1 MVLIEVKHLA
11 KQFADKLALSDVSF
25 AVEKGE
31 IFGFLGPSG
40 SGKTTTIKILT
51 GQLSSDKGAIAVL
64 GKTPAQLKRDD
75 YEKIGIVSDTSGFYE
90 KMTLY
95 KNMLAYAK
103 LYGVSK
109 ARVDE
114 LLKRVNLYDDRNKV
128 AEKLSNGMKQRMLLA
143 RALLN
148 EPDLLFLD
156 EPTSG
161 LDPMTTRLIHRLLLE
176 LKEKGTAI
184 FLTTHDMHEAT
195 LLCDNLALL
204 DKGSLV
210 ETGRPKDLIKKYHTD
225 KKVVV
230 TYDDASHVEL
240 SYSELSRLDMTAVE
254 SIHSTE
260 PTLEDVFIALTGGK
274 LDV

>member
-25 AVEKGE
+25 AVEKVE

-230 TYDDASHVEL
+230 TYDDDSQVEL

>member
-1 MVLIEVKHLA
+1 MALIEVKHLA

-51 GQLSSDKGAIAVL
+51 GQLSSDKGEIAVL

-90 KMTLY
+90 KTTLY

-230 TYDDASHVEL
+230 TYDDDSQVEL

>member
-156 EPTSG
+156 DPTSG

-230 TYDDASHVEL
+230 TYDDDSQVEL

>member
-128 AEKLSNGMKQRMLLA
+128 AEKLSSGMKQRMLLA

-195 LLCDNLALL
+195 FLCDNLALL

-230 TYDDASHVEL
+230 TYDDDSQVEL

>member
-1 MVLIEVKHLA
+1 MALIEVKHLA
-11 KQFADKLALSDVSF
+11 KQFADKLALSDISF

-51 GQLSSDKGAIAVL
+51 GQLSSDKGTIAVL
-64 GKTPAQLKRDD
+64 GKTPAQLKRED

-161 LDPMTTRLIHRLLLE
+161 LDPMTTRLIHRLLSE

-230 TYDDASHVEL
+230 TYDDDSQVEL
-240 SYSELSRLDMTAVE
+240 SYSELTQLDMTAVE

>member
-64 GKTPAQLKRDD
+64 GKTQAHLKRDD

-230 TYDDASHVEL
+230 TYDDDSQVEL

>member
-1 MVLIEVKHLA
+1 M
-11 KQFADKLALSDVSF
+11 
-25 AVEKGE
+25 
-31 IFGFLGPSG
+31 
-40 SGKTTTIKILT
+40 T

-230 TYDDASHVEL
+230 TYDDDSQVEL

>member
-230 TYDDASHVEL
+230 TYDDDSQIEL

>member
-1 MVLIEVKHLA
+1 MALIEVKHLA
-11 KQFADKLALSDVSF
+11 KQFADKLALGDVSF
-25 AVEKGE
+25 AVQKGE

-40 SGKTTTIKILT
+40 AGKTTTIKILT
-51 GQLSSDKGAIAVL
+51 GQLSFDKGEAFVF
-64 GKTPAQLKRDD
+64 GKAPSELKRDD

-103 LYGVSK
+103 LYGTSK
-109 ARVDE
+109 ERVDE
-114 LLKRVNLYDDRNKV
+114 LLRRVNLYNDRNKV

-148 EPDLLFLD
+148 NPDLLFLD

-161 LDPMTTRLIHRLLLE
+161 LDPMTTRLIHSLLLE
-176 LKEKGTAI
+176 LKENGTAI

-204 DKGSLV
+204 DKGNLV
-210 ETGRPKDLIKKYHTD
+210 ETGHPKDLIKKYHTD

-230 TYDDASHVEL
+230 TYDDDRCVEL
-240 SYSELSRLDMTAVE
+240 SYAELNQLDMTTVE

-260 PTLEDVFIALTGGK
+260 PTLEHVFIALTGGS

>member
-161 LDPMTTRLIHRLLLE
+161 FDPMTTRLIHRLLLE

-230 TYDDASHVEL
+230 TYDDDSQVEL

>member
-11 KQFADKLALSDVSF
+11 KQFANKLALSDVSF

-230 TYDDASHVEL
+230 TYDDDSQVEL